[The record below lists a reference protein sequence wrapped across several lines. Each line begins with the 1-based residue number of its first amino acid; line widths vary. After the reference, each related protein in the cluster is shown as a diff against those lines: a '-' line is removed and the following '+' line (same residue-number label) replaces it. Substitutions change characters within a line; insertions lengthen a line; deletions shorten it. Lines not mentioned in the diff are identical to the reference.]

1 MSAREH
7 SADCYLIFKADTYS
21 GGKFVRDLHI
31 VSMRKSK
38 PKLQPDEIAV
48 KVRVRIPD
56 QNFTQPPFEAEIVVP
71 ELDVI
76 RPVVTVEGEG
86 P

>member
-7 SADCYLIFKADTYS
+7 SADCYLILRADTHS
-21 GGKFVRDLHI
+21 GGKYVRDLHI
-31 VSMRKSK
+31 VNMRKSK

-56 QNFTQPPFEAEIVVP
+56 QVFTQPPFEAEIVVP
-71 ELDVI
+71 EQDVI
-76 RPVVTVEGEG
+76 RPAVTIEGEG
-86 P
+86 Q